1 MGALNV
7 FEYAAK
13 HRVRF
18 PYKGMIA
25 TEDLYTLSRSDL
37 DAIYKTLNRARK
49 ANEEESLLTEQTKE
63 NILLEV
69 QLKIVKHIF
78 EEKQQRVLNAQAEKE
93 RAEKKQKMIEQAE
106 SLQGNTD
113 WKATTDKFI
122 ALQIAAIAC
131 SLIPK

>member
-93 RAEKKQKMIEQAE
+93 RAEKKQKILALIAE
-106 SLQGNTD
+106 KDDAELRSKSKEELLKMAED
-113 WKATTDKFI
+113 
-122 ALQIAAIAC
+122 L
-131 SLIPK
+131 